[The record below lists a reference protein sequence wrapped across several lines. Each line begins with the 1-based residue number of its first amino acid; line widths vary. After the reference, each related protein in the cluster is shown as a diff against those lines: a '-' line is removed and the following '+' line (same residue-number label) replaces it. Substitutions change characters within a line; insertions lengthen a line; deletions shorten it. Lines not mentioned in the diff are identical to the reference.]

1 MGRYYIYSY
10 LETLKNI
17 ALSAIPIFLDYLWV
31 NILVGAITAV
41 IGYIII
47 HEKKHSSLSRFLSN
61 IIIFILFAFE
71 VFVIFYFYNSYGIY
85 SILFAFLIIFF
96 IIIDSI

>member
-17 ALSAIPIFLDYLWV
+17 ASAAIPIFLDYLWV

-47 HEKKHSSLSRFLSN
+47 HEKKHSSLSRFLRN

-71 VFVIFYFYNSYGIY
+71 VFVILYFYNLCGIY
-85 SILFAFLIIFF
+85 SILSAFLVIFF